1 MLRKIKNIIPQEF
14 HTRAFIVA
22 ITVLLRAI
30 LNFFGIAM
38 LVPLLMLILDFEA
51 LQSNHIV
58 RYVYDFL
65 GCKNHS
71 QFVIATALAIV
82 GFIALKNMM
91 NLWLYKYERNFT
103 YDLYG
108 NLSRRLFVDYY
119 RRGLLFVSERNST
132 ELSRNVNIVCLNFV
146 IGVLKPAAAIVGEII
161 PFALIIVAI
170 IFYDPTASLL
180 LALTFVPAV
189 WIYYS
194 FVKERLLKYGAEEN
208 QAQREKFRNVAESFR
223 GYTDVE
229 ISNAFPQIISSFNR
243 ATDRLVAMRKRDAT
257 LSTIP
262 QGITETSLAA
272 GMAAL
277 IIIGAFMP
285 ERKIGLVFGLFAVAA
300 VRLLPSIRNILTSL
314 TAIRYNLHT
323 IDTLSDISN
332 DKMEI
337 DNSSE
342 RIHLHQ
348 QMEVRNI
355 SFRYTENA
363 QSVIENFS
371 LTIKQGERIGIRGA
385 SGAGKST
392 LMNLLL
398 GLYAPDK
405 GEILIDGIKLDQ
417 ATRRKWQNSVGYVP
431 QSVFLLDS
439 TLLENIALGVPSEKI
454 DRERVM
460 EVLKM
465 ASLAEFVERLPD
477 GLDSSIGEAG
487 CRVSGGERQ
496 RIGIARAL
504 YKRPDILFFDEA
516 TSSLDRTTEQSI
528 NSSIEELS
536 RNNQNITIVAIAHR
550 ETSLEYCDRIINIE
564 KL

>member
-1 MLRKIKNIIPQEF
+1 MFRKIANIIPKKF
-14 HTRAFIVA
+14 HPRALGVA

-38 LVPLLMLILDFEA
+38 LVPLLMLILDANA
-51 LQSNHIV
+51 LQSNQIAKNI
-58 RYVYDFL
+58 YEAL
-65 GCKNHS
+65 GCKSHTH
-71 QFVIATALAIV
+71 FVIVSAVAIV
-82 GFIALKNMM
+82 GFIVLKNAI

-108 NLSRRLFVDYY
+108 NLSRRLYMDYY
-119 RRGLLFVSERNST
+119 HRGLLFVADHNST

-170 IFYDPTASLL
+170 IFYDPTASIL

-194 FVKERLLKYGAEEN
+194 FVKERLLQYGKEEN
-208 QAQREKFRNVAESFR
+208 EAQREKFRNVAESFR
-223 GYTDVE
+223 GYADVE
-229 ISNAFPQIISSFNR
+229 ISNALPQIMSSFDT
-243 ATDRLVAMRKRDAT
+243 ATERLVAMRKRDAT

-262 QGITETSLAA
+262 QGITESSLAA

-277 IIIGAFMP
+277 IIVGAFMP

-300 VRLLPSIRNILTSL
+300 VRLLPSVRNILTSL

-323 IDTLSDISN
+323 IDTLSTIS
-332 DKMEI
+332 DQTHTI
-337 DNSSE
+337 DNSTE
-342 RIHLHQ
+342 RIHLRKE
-348 QMEVRNI
+348 MNICNI
-355 SFRYTENA
+355 SFSYGDKNKEVL
-363 QSVIENFS
+363 SDFS
-371 LTIKQGERIGIRGA
+371 LSIKQGERLGVRGS

-392 LMNLLL
+392 LMNLML
-398 GLYAPDK
+398 GLYTPNK
-405 GEILIDGIKLDQ
+405 GEILIDGVKLN
-417 ATRRKWQNSVGYVP
+417 ASTRRMWQNCVGYVP

-439 TLLENIALGVPSEKI
+439 TLLENIALGVKPEQI
-454 DRERVM
+454 DRQRVM
-460 EVLKM
+460 EVIEM
-465 ASLAEFVERLPD
+465 ASLTEFVEQLPD
-477 GLDSSIGEAG
+477 GLNSRIGEAG

-504 YKRPDILFFDEA
+504 YKNPDILFFDEA
-516 TSSLDRTTEQSI
+516 TSSLDRATEQSI
-528 NSSIEELS
+528 NTSIEELS
-536 RNNQNITIVAIAHR
+536 KRNRNITIVAIAHR
-550 ETSLEYCDRIINIE
+550 DSSLEFCDRIINIE

>member
-14 HTRAFIVA
+14 HTRAFVVA

-65 GCKNHS
+65 GCKSHS

-536 RNNQNITIVAIAHR
+536 RNNRNITIVAIAHR

>member
-65 GCKNHS
+65 GCKSHS

-363 QSVIENFS
+363 QRVIKDFS

-417 ATRRKWQNSVGYVP
+417 TTRRKWQNSVGYVP

-465 ASLAEFVERLPD
+465 ASLTEFVERLPD

-528 NSSIEELS
+528 NFSIEELS
-536 RNNQNITIVAIAHR
+536 RNNRNITIVAIAHR

>member
-65 GCKNHS
+65 RCKNHS

-208 QAQREKFRNVAESFR
+208 QAQREKFRSGAESFR

-417 ATRRKWQNSVGYVP
+417 TTRRKWQNSVGYVP

-439 TLLENIALGVPSEKI
+439 TLLENIALGVPSEEI

-536 RNNQNITIVAIAHR
+536 RNNRNITIVAIAHR

>member
-14 HTRAFIVA
+14 HTRAFVVA

-208 QAQREKFRNVAESFR
+208 QAQREKFRSVAESFR

-536 RNNQNITIVAIAHR
+536 RNNRNITIVAIAHR

>member
-208 QAQREKFRNVAESFR
+208 QAQREKFRSVAESFR

-536 RNNQNITIVAIAHR
+536 RNNRNITIVAIAHR

>member
-65 GCKNHS
+65 GCKSHS

-363 QSVIENFS
+363 QSVIEDFS

-405 GEILIDGIKLDQ
+405 GEILLDGIKLDQ
-417 ATRRKWQNSVGYVP
+417 TTRRKWQNSVGYVP

-439 TLLENIALGVPSEKI
+439 TLLENIALGVPSEEI

-536 RNNQNITIVAIAHR
+536 RNNRNITIVAIAHR

>member
-58 RYVYDFL
+58 RYIYDFL
-65 GCKNHS
+65 GCKSHS

-332 DKMEI
+332 DTMEI

-363 QSVIENFS
+363 QSVIEDFS
-371 LTIKQGERIGIRGA
+371 LTSKQGERIGIRGA

-417 ATRRKWQNSVGYVP
+417 TTRRKWQNSVGYVP

-439 TLLENIALGVPSEKI
+439 TLLENIALGVPSEEI

-465 ASLAEFVERLPD
+465 ASLTEFVERLPY

>member
-58 RYVYDFL
+58 RYIYDFL
-65 GCKNHS
+65 GCKSHS

-300 VRLLPSIRNILTSL
+300 VRLLPSVRNILTSL

-332 DKMEI
+332 DKIEI

-355 SFRYTENA
+355 SFRYAENA

-417 ATRRKWQNSVGYVP
+417 TTRRKWQNSVGYVP

-465 ASLAEFVERLPD
+465 ASLTEFVERLPD

>member
-1 MLRKIKNIIPQEF
+1 MFRKIVNIIPKDF
-14 HTRAFIVA
+14 HPRALVVA

-51 LQSNHIV
+51 LQANPIV
-58 RYVYDFL
+58 TEVYNLL
-65 GCKNHS
+65 GCKSHS
-71 QFVIATALAIV
+71 QFVIISAVAIV
-82 GFIALKNMM
+82 CFIALKNAT
-91 NLWLYKYERNFT
+91 NLWLYNFERNFT

-108 NLSRRLFVDYY
+108 HLSRKLYIDYY
-119 RRGLLFVSERNST
+119 HRGLLYVADHNST
-132 ELSRNVNIVCLNFV
+132 ELSRNVNFVCLNFV
-146 IGVLKPAAAIVGEII
+146 IGILKPSMAIVGEII
-161 PFALIIVAI
+161 PFALIIIAI
-170 IFYDPTASLL
+170 IFYDPTASIL

-194 FVKERLLKYGAEEN
+194 FVKERLHRYGQQEN

-223 GYTDVE
+223 GYVDVE
-229 ISNAFPQIISSFNR
+229 ISNAFPQIISAFDN
-243 ATDRLVAMRKRDAT
+243 ATDRLVTLRKRDAT

-277 IIIGAFMP
+277 IIVGAFMP

-323 IDTLSDISN
+323 IDTLS
-332 DKMEI
+332 EI
-337 DNSSE
+337 KSQSLSVEDTQQ
-342 RIHLHQ
+342 RIHLRK
-348 QMEVRNI
+348 QMEIRNI
-355 SFRYTENA
+355 SFRYSENA
-363 QSVIENFS
+363 SNVLNDFS
-371 LTIKQGERIGIRGA
+371 LTIKQGARVGIRGA

-392 LMNLLL
+392 LMNIML
-398 GLYAPDK
+398 GLYTPCK
-405 GEILIDGIKLDQ
+405 GEILIDGVKLNHS
-417 ATRRKWQNSVGYVP
+417 TRRMWQNNIGYVP
-431 QSVFLLDS
+431 QNVFLLDS
-439 TLLENIALGVPSEKI
+439 TLIENIALGVDSDQI
-454 DRERVM
+454 DYDRVM
-460 EVLKM
+460 EVVEM
-465 ASLAEFVERLPD
+465 ASLKEFIERLPD
-477 GLDSSIGEAG
+477 GLNSHIGEAG

-516 TSSLDRTTEQSI
+516 TSSLDRATEQSI

-536 RNNQNITIVAIAHR
+536 AQNSTITIVAIAHR
-550 ETSLEYCDRIINIE
+550 ESSLEYCDQIINIE
-564 KL
+564 RL

>member
-65 GCKNHS
+65 RCKNHS

-208 QAQREKFRNVAESFR
+208 QAQREKFRSVAESFR

-229 ISNAFPQIISSFNR
+229 ISNAFPQIISSFNH

-332 DKMEI
+332 DTMEI

-363 QSVIENFS
+363 QRVIENFS
-371 LTIKQGERIGIRGA
+371 LTIKQGERIGLRGA

-417 ATRRKWQNSVGYVP
+417 TTRRKWQNSVGYVP

-454 DRERVM
+454 DRKRVM

-465 ASLAEFVERLPD
+465 ASLTEFVERLPD

-536 RNNQNITIVAIAHR
+536 RNNRNITIVAIAHR

>member
-14 HTRAFIVA
+14 HTRAFVVA

-65 GCKNHS
+65 GCKSHS

-363 QSVIENFS
+363 QSVIEDFS
-371 LTIKQGERIGIRGA
+371 LTIRQGERIGIRGA

-417 ATRRKWQNSVGYVP
+417 TTRRKWQNSVGYVP

-439 TLLENIALGVPSEKI
+439 TLLENIALGVPSEEI

-465 ASLAEFVERLPD
+465 ASLTEFVERLPD

-536 RNNQNITIVAIAHR
+536 RNNRNITIVAIAHR

>member
-300 VRLLPSIRNILTSL
+300 VRLLPSVRNILTSL

-332 DKMEI
+332 DTMEI

-363 QSVIENFS
+363 QSVIEDFS

-417 ATRRKWQNSVGYVP
+417 TTRRKWQNSVGYVP

-454 DRERVM
+454 DRKRVM

-465 ASLAEFVERLPD
+465 ASLTEFVERLPD

>member
-65 GCKNHS
+65 RCKNHS

-363 QSVIENFS
+363 QSVIEDFS
-371 LTIKQGERIGIRGA
+371 LTIKHGERIGIRGA

-398 GLYAPDK
+398 GMYAHDK

-536 RNNQNITIVAIAHR
+536 RNNRNITIVAIAHR

>member
-65 GCKNHS
+65 GCKSHS

-332 DKMEI
+332 DTMEI

-363 QSVIENFS
+363 QSVIEDFS
-371 LTIKQGERIGIRGA
+371 LTIRQGERIGIRGA

-398 GLYAPDK
+398 GLYTPDK

-417 ATRRKWQNSVGYVP
+417 TTRRKWQNSVGYVP

-439 TLLENIALGVPSEKI
+439 TLLENIALGVPSEEI
-454 DRERVM
+454 DRKRVM

-536 RNNQNITIVAIAHR
+536 RNNRNITIVAIAHR

>member
-14 HTRAFIVA
+14 HTRAFVVA

-65 GCKNHS
+65 GCKSHS

-243 ATDRLVAMRKRDAT
+243 ATDRLVAMLKRDAT

-300 VRLLPSIRNILTSL
+300 VRLLPSVRNILTSL

-363 QSVIENFS
+363 QSVIEDFS

-439 TLLENIALGVPSEKI
+439 TLLENIALGVPSEEI

-536 RNNQNITIVAIAHR
+536 RNNRNITIVAIAHR

>member
-14 HTRAFIVA
+14 HTRAFVVA

-65 GCKNHS
+65 GCKSHS

-337 DNSSE
+337 NNSSE

-355 SFRYTENA
+355 SFRYAENA
-363 QSVIENFS
+363 QSVIEDFS
-371 LTIKQGERIGIRGA
+371 LTIKQGERIGLRGA

-465 ASLAEFVERLPD
+465 ASLTEFVERLPD

-536 RNNQNITIVAIAHR
+536 RNNRNITIVAIAHR

>member
-14 HTRAFIVA
+14 HTRAFVVA

-332 DKMEI
+332 DTMEI

-363 QSVIENFS
+363 QRVIENFS

-536 RNNQNITIVAIAHR
+536 RNNRNITIVAIAHR

>member
-355 SFRYTENA
+355 SFRYAENA

-417 ATRRKWQNSVGYVP
+417 TTRRKWQNSVGYVP

-465 ASLAEFVERLPD
+465 ASLTEFVERLPD

-536 RNNQNITIVAIAHR
+536 RNNRNITIVAIAHR

>member
-58 RYVYDFL
+58 RYIYDFL
-65 GCKNHS
+65 GCKSHS

-161 PFALIIVAI
+161 PFALIIDAI

-332 DKMEI
+332 DTMEI

-363 QSVIENFS
+363 QRVIENFS
-371 LTIKQGERIGIRGA
+371 LTIKQGERIGLRGA

-417 ATRRKWQNSVGYVP
+417 TTRRKWQNSVGYVP

-454 DRERVM
+454 DRKRVM

-465 ASLAEFVERLPD
+465 ASLTEFVERLPD

>member
-332 DKMEI
+332 DTMEI

-355 SFRYTENA
+355 SFRYTKNA
-363 QSVIENFS
+363 QSVIEDFS

-465 ASLAEFVERLPD
+465 ASLTEFVERLPD

>member
-208 QAQREKFRNVAESFR
+208 QAQREKFRSVAESFR

-363 QSVIENFS
+363 QSVIEDFS

-417 ATRRKWQNSVGYVP
+417 TTRRKWQNSVGYVP

-439 TLLENIALGVPSEKI
+439 TLLENIALGVPSEEI
-454 DRERVM
+454 DRKRVM

-536 RNNQNITIVAIAHR
+536 RNNRNITIVAIAHR

>member
-65 GCKNHS
+65 GCKSHS

-208 QAQREKFRNVAESFR
+208 QAQREKFRSVAESFR

-332 DKMEI
+332 DTMEI

-363 QSVIENFS
+363 QSVIEDFS
-371 LTIKQGERIGIRGA
+371 LTIKQGERIGLRGA

-405 GEILIDGIKLDQ
+405 GEIMIDGIKLDQ
-417 ATRRKWQNSVGYVP
+417 TTRRKWQNSVGYVP

-454 DRERVM
+454 DRKRVM

-465 ASLAEFVERLPD
+465 ASLAEFVESLPD

-550 ETSLEYCDRIINIE
+550 ETSLEYCDHIINIE

>member
-58 RYVYDFL
+58 RYIYDFL

-285 ERKIGLVFGLFAVAA
+285 ERKIG
-300 VRLLPSIRNILTSL
+300 
-314 TAIRYNLHT
+314 
-323 IDTLSDISN
+323 
-332 DKMEI
+332 
-337 DNSSE
+337 
-342 RIHLHQ
+342 
-348 QMEVRNI
+348 
-355 SFRYTENA
+355 
-363 QSVIENFS
+363 
-371 LTIKQGERIGIRGA
+371 
-385 SGAGKST
+385 
-392 LMNLLL
+392 
-398 GLYAPDK
+398 
-405 GEILIDGIKLDQ
+405 
-417 ATRRKWQNSVGYVP
+417 
-431 QSVFLLDS
+431 
-439 TLLENIALGVPSEKI
+439 
-454 DRERVM
+454 
-460 EVLKM
+460 
-465 ASLAEFVERLPD
+465 
-477 GLDSSIGEAG
+477 
-487 CRVSGGERQ
+487 
-496 RIGIARAL
+496 
-504 YKRPDILFFDEA
+504 
-516 TSSLDRTTEQSI
+516 
-528 NSSIEELS
+528 
-536 RNNQNITIVAIAHR
+536 
-550 ETSLEYCDRIINIE
+550 
-564 KL
+564 

>member
-14 HTRAFIVA
+14 HTRAFVVA

-65 GCKNHS
+65 GCKSHS

-332 DKMEI
+332 DTMEI

-363 QSVIENFS
+363 QRVIENFS
-371 LTIKQGERIGIRGA
+371 LTIKQGERIGLRGA

-417 ATRRKWQNSVGYVP
+417 TTRRKWQNSVGYVP

-439 TLLENIALGVPSEKI
+439 TLLENIALGVPSEEI

-465 ASLAEFVERLPD
+465 ASLTEFVERLPD

-536 RNNQNITIVAIAHR
+536 RNNRNITIVAIAHR

>member
-58 RYVYDFL
+58 RYIYDFL

-208 QAQREKFRNVAESFR
+208 QAQREKFRSVAESFR

-363 QSVIENFS
+363 QRVIENFS

-417 ATRRKWQNSVGYVP
+417 TTRRKWQNSVGYVP

-454 DRERVM
+454 DRKRVM

-477 GLDSSIGEAG
+477 GVDSSIGEAG

-536 RNNQNITIVAIAHR
+536 RNNRNITIVAIAHR

>member
-65 GCKNHS
+65 GCKSHS

-208 QAQREKFRNVAESFR
+208 QAQREKFRSVAESFR

-300 VRLLPSIRNILTSL
+300 VRLLPSVRNILTSL

-363 QSVIENFS
+363 QSVIEDFS
-371 LTIKQGERIGIRGA
+371 LTIRQGERIGLRGA

-417 ATRRKWQNSVGYVP
+417 TTRRKWQNSVGYVP

-439 TLLENIALGVPSEKI
+439 TLLENIALGVPSEEI

-465 ASLAEFVERLPD
+465 ASLTEFVERLPD

-528 NSSIEELS
+528 NFSIEELS
-536 RNNQNITIVAIAHR
+536 RNNRNITIVAIAHR

>member
-65 GCKNHS
+65 GCKSHS
-71 QFVIATALAIV
+71 QFVIVTALAIV

-300 VRLLPSIRNILTSL
+300 VRLLPSVRNILTSL

-332 DKMEI
+332 DKIEI

-355 SFRYTENA
+355 SFRYAENA

-417 ATRRKWQNSVGYVP
+417 TTRRKWQNSVGYVP

-454 DRERVM
+454 DRKRVM

-465 ASLAEFVERLPD
+465 ASLAESVERLPD

-516 TSSLDRTTEQSI
+516 TSSLDRATEQSI

-536 RNNQNITIVAIAHR
+536 RNNRNITIVAIAHR

>member
-14 HTRAFIVA
+14 HPRVIGVA
-22 ITVLLRAI
+22 VTVFLRAI

-58 RYVYDFL
+58 KYIYDML
-65 GCKNHS
+65 GCKSHS
-71 QFVIATALAIV
+71 QFVIIMALGIV
-82 GFIALKNMM
+82 GFIALKNIT
-91 NLWLYKYERNFT
+91 NLWLYRYERNFT

-119 RRGLLFVSERNST
+119 RRGLLYVAGRNST

-170 IFYDPTASLL
+170 IFYDPTASIL

-194 FVKERLLKYGAEEN
+194 FVKERLLKYGQEEN

-223 GYTDVE
+223 GYADVE
-229 ISNAFPQIISSFNR
+229 ISNAFPQILSSFNG

-257 LSTIP
+257 LSNIP

-277 IIIGAFMP
+277 IIIGAFVP
-285 ERKIGLVFGLFAVAA
+285 DRKIGLVFGLFAVAA
-300 VRLLPSIRNILTSL
+300 VRLLPSVRNILTSL

-323 IDTLSDISN
+323 IDTLSEIS
-332 DKMEI
+332 DQAITI
-337 DNSSE
+337 DNTSE
-342 RIHLHQ
+342 RIHLHK
-348 QMEVRNI
+348 QMEICDI
-355 SFRYTENA
+355 SFRYENK
-363 QSVIENFS
+363 SNEVLHNFS
-371 LTIKQGERIGIRGA
+371 FSIKQGERVGIRGA

-392 LMNLLL
+392 LMNLML
-398 GLYAPDK
+398 GLYTPDN
-405 GEILIDGIKLDQ
+405 GEILIDGVKLDPSN
-417 ATRRKWQNSVGYVP
+417 RRMWQNSVGYVP
-431 QSVFLLDS
+431 QNVFLLDS
-439 TLLENIALGVPSEKI
+439 TLLENIALGVPTEQI
-454 DRERVM
+454 DRKRVM
-460 EVLKM
+460 EVLQM
-465 ASLAEFVERLPD
+465 ASLAEFVEKLPN

-504 YKRPDILFFDEA
+504 YKRPDILFLDEA

-536 RNNQNITIVAIAHR
+536 KNNRNITIVAIAHR

>member
-58 RYVYDFL
+58 RYIYDFL
-65 GCKNHS
+65 GCKSHS

-300 VRLLPSIRNILTSL
+300 VRLLPSVRNILTSL

-355 SFRYTENA
+355 SFRYAENA
-363 QSVIENFS
+363 QSVIEDFS

-417 ATRRKWQNSVGYVP
+417 TTRRKWQNSVGYVP

-465 ASLAEFVERLPD
+465 ASLTEFVERLPD

-516 TSSLDRTTEQSI
+516 TSSLDRATEQSI

-536 RNNQNITIVAIAHR
+536 RNNRNITIVAIAHR

>member
-1 MLRKIKNIIPQEF
+1 MLRKIRNIIPQEF

-58 RYVYDFL
+58 RYIYDFL

-355 SFRYTENA
+355 SFRYAENA

-417 ATRRKWQNSVGYVP
+417 TTRRKWQNSVGYVP

-439 TLLENIALGVPSEKI
+439 TLLENIALGVPSEEI

-536 RNNQNITIVAIAHR
+536 RNNRNITIVAIAHR

>member
-1 MLRKIKNIIPQEF
+1 MFRKIANIIPKKF
-14 HTRAFIVA
+14 HPRALGVA

-38 LVPLLMLILDFEA
+38 LVPLLMLILDADA
-51 LQSNHIV
+51 LQSNQIAKNI
-58 RYVYDFL
+58 YEAL
-65 GCKNHS
+65 GCKSHTH
-71 QFVIATALAIV
+71 FVIVSAVAIV
-82 GFIALKNMM
+82 GFIVLKNAI

-108 NLSRRLFVDYY
+108 NLSRRLYMDYY
-119 RRGLLFVSERNST
+119 HRGLLFVADHNST

-170 IFYDPTASLL
+170 IFYDPTASIL

-194 FVKERLLKYGAEEN
+194 FVKERLLQYGKEEN
-208 QAQREKFRNVAESFR
+208 EAQREKFRNVAESFR
-223 GYTDVE
+223 GYADVE
-229 ISNAFPQIISSFNR
+229 ISNAFPQIVSSFEA
-243 ATDRLVAMRKRDAT
+243 ATERLVAMRKRDAT

-262 QGITETSLAA
+262 QGITESSLAA

-277 IIIGAFMP
+277 IIVGAFMP

-300 VRLLPSIRNILTSL
+300 VRLLPSVRNILTSL

-323 IDTLSDISN
+323 IDTLSTIS
-332 DKMEI
+332 DQTHTI
-337 DNSSE
+337 DNSTE
-342 RIHLHQ
+342 RIHLRKE
-348 QMEVRNI
+348 MNICNI
-355 SFRYTENA
+355 SFSYGDKNKEVL
-363 QSVIENFS
+363 SDFS
-371 LTIKQGERIGIRGA
+371 LSIKQGERLGVRGS

-392 LMNLLL
+392 LMNLML
-398 GLYAPDK
+398 GLYTPNK
-405 GEILIDGIKLDQ
+405 GEILIDGVKLD
-417 ATRRKWQNSVGYVP
+417 ASTRRMWQNSVGYVP

-439 TLLENIALGVPSEKI
+439 TLLENIALGVKPEQI
-454 DRERVM
+454 DRQRVM
-460 EVLKM
+460 EVIEM
-465 ASLAEFVERLPD
+465 ASLTEFVEQLPD
-477 GLDSSIGEAG
+477 GLNSRIGEAG

-504 YKRPDILFFDEA
+504 YKNPDILFFDEA
-516 TSSLDRTTEQSI
+516 TSSLDRATEQSI

-536 RNNQNITIVAIAHR
+536 KRNRNITIVAIAHR
-550 ETSLEYCDRIINIE
+550 DSSLEFCDRIINIE
-564 KL
+564 KS

>member
-65 GCKNHS
+65 GCKSHS

-272 GMAAL
+272 GMATL

-332 DKMEI
+332 DKIEI

-355 SFRYTENA
+355 SFRYTKNA
-363 QSVIENFS
+363 QSVIEDFS

-417 ATRRKWQNSVGYVP
+417 TTRRKWQNSVGYVP

-465 ASLAEFVERLPD
+465 ASLTEFVERLPD
-477 GLDSSIGEAG
+477 GLNSSIGEAG